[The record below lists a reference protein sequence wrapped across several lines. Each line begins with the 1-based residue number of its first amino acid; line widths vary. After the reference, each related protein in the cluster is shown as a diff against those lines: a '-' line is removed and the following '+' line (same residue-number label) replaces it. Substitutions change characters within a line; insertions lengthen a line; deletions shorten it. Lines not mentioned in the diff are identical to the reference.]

1 MKILGIDYGDRYI
14 GFAECDP
21 DEIIAYPLETAK
33 VKSMREAIDAAA
45 EIAARDGAELIVVG
59 LPLLPDGTEGS
70 RASKTRAFGGVLSR
84 VAGLPVEYSDE
95 RLTTLQAEEYLAQG
109 GVGKRDM
116 KKYTDK
122 LSAQIILTDYI
133 NAKKAGRDKNGK
145 R

>member
-33 VKSMREAIDAAA
+33 VKSMREAIDVAA
-45 EIAARDGAELIVVG
+45 EVAARDGAELIVVG
-59 LPLLPDGTEGS
+59 LPLLPDGTEGA
-70 RASKTRAFGGVLSR
+70 RASKTRAFGGVLSC

>member
-59 LPLLPDGTEGS
+59 LPLLPDGTEGA

-84 VAGLPVEYSDE
+84 VSGLPVKYSDE